1 MAQMNVQMSLTLTDT
16 ASGPLR
22 AFTTQMERLSG
33 LTNALSGR
41 LNSIASGISAIG
53 TATAKASGV
62 SALAAHLNQLGSA
75 MGNVRGNAAGAA
87 SGIGSVGSRAAAAQ
101 GQATALT
108 GALGRMAAQ
117 LNTVGQAGARAGAG
131 VQQGVAVMGGGLQ
144 QANSHANTLMS
155 TLRGLGALYAAS
167 KIKDGLGAAVGAA
180 SGMEMSRTRA
190 STAGLTAEQVAR
202 VDAASVS
209 GSKAVPQF
217 DRKQVFDMAM
227 DLRSTMSGDL
237 EGALRVLP
245 EMLRFA
251 YVLKAQSK
259 DGKVDPEIL
268 RDTGKFL
275 SQRGALGDDAKM
287 RAEIDMLTRIR
298 TANPTVDVK
307 NMLANLSQMK
317 GAISGDNVDREF
329 LPIIASLAEVNP
341 SKAGQ
346 LGTQLTTMAR
356 YVMGMNREGLSAK
369 TAQEL
374 DLFEDP
380 KGIVLNKNDNINL
393 MKSNLRM
400 KGASLFQANPMEWV
414 EKFLIP
420 AMQAKGMDVDDNRLV
435 SAVIARLMP
444 ARNASEMAQTMT
456 NKREKLRADAA
467 DTAKAM
473 GSEQQFGLVSKTM
486 DGRWD
491 ALTGKTRDLAV
502 VLGEKLLPTLKTLSD
517 MLISAIGWVTAFSQA
532 FPASSTFLLHAAAI
546 SAVVLAVSG
555 FMALTGLT
563 GGLKSIA
570 AGILGI
576 GTNATAAAGATTAAA
591 ATKTGVLTR
600 LVGAVGTAAALIG
613 KAFLRMIPAFGVLM
627 LAWDLG
633 SVIGE
638 IDIFGKKIKDHLGD
652 LCNWIVDSFKSAW
665 AKVRGFI
672 STGEKQNTDA
682 TRRGTLNRSG
692 LASLRDEYAAANGED
707 PETARLIA
715 RGYGG
720 TRMSDTGAGGGRGSI
735 NPTGAPVAVAVDGG
749 VFVPTGGGGGG
760 GGSRSSIGRL
770 DKTAIADGVSRGFS
784 PISPIKAGEV
794 KPVKEMTLEMK
805 DHTAALEKAG
815 ETIHSFNDT
824 FVEGAPQIQSFLY
837 GASHGF
843 EQFFGGILNGTQ
855 SVKQSFRGLGM
866 HIVGTINDI
875 IARQLSDQLMHSLF
889 GGTGGGGFGGGGG
902 GGGGLFGGVLQGM
915 FGSGGGGGGFASL
928 FSSGSSGGG
937 IGSFFGSLF
946 GGGGMS
952 AGSAG
957 AAIAGLPGFASGI
970 DYVPSDMLAVIHK
983 GERVMPAAD
992 NRRFTEGGGRQTA
1005 NYFAFNISGPI
1016 DKRTQQQ
1023 IQAAAGRGVSDA
1035 ARRGTA

>member
-1 MAQMNVQMSLTLTDT
+1 MAQMKVSMSLTLTDT

-22 AFTTQMERLSG
+22 AFTAQMERLQ
-33 LTNALSGR
+33 
-41 LNSIASGISAIG
+41 GI
-53 TATAKASGV
+53 TATLSRRLDGIAAGINAIAAATSKASGV
-62 SALAAHLNQLGSA
+62 GALAGTLGQLSGA
-75 MGNVRGNAAGAA
+75 MGSVRGNAAGAA
-87 SGIGSVGSRAAAAQ
+87 AGIGSVGSRSQDAHGKAS
-101 GQATALT
+101 GLT
-108 GALGRMAAQ
+108 GALRALKGQFDA
-117 LNTVGQAGARAGAG
+117 VGPAGQRAGAG

-652 LCNWIVDSFKSAW
+652 LCNWIVEIFKGAW
-665 AKVRGFI
+665 AKVVGII
-672 STGEKQNTDA
+672 STGEQKVVGT
-682 TRRGTLNRSG
+682 TRGTLNRSG
-692 LASLRDEYAAANGED
+692 LASLRDEYAKADNAGRM
-707 PETARLIA
+707 PLPAGVSPSTA
-715 RGYGG
+715 
-720 TRMSDTGAGGGRGSI
+720 GAGRGSL
-735 NPTGAPVAVAVDGG
+735 NPGLPSGVQAVVTDDGI
-749 VFVPTGGGGGG
+749 VVPLSGGGGGA
-760 GGSRSSIGRL
+760 RSFGRL
-770 DKTAIADGVSRGFS
+770 DHKGADLSSGALS
-784 PISPIKAGEV
+784 PISGIKTDGV

-815 ETIHSFNDT
+815 ETIHSFNET

-855 SVKQSFRGLGM
+855 SVKQSFRGLGL

-875 IARQLSDQLMHSLF
+875 IARQLSDQLMRSLF

-902 GGGGLFGGVLQGM
+902 GGGGGIFGGVLQGM
-915 FGSGGGGGGFASL
+915 FGGGGGGGFASL

-992 NRRFTEGGGRQTA
+992 NRRFTEGGGRQMHVT
-1005 NYFAFNISGPI
+1005 NSFHLSGPI